1 MRRLMSKYWL
11 LTAGKMKVF
20 SFGLLIFSMLAVN
33 AHADTL
39 GVASSYAVLGG
50 SSQNPGITNVPGSA
64 TVITGN
70 IGVTSNSTCTGFS
83 TPSGSCTAG
92 DGSASG
98 IDLSTGT
105 DGVQAAFGTA
115 VGALNATVIPAPI
128 AEGPVLGGL
137 TLAPGIYTFTSSAQL
152 TGSLTLAAGGNLD
165 PIWIFKIPDLLTV
178 GTASTPGSV
187 LVTDTTG
194 GAGIAASGIYWVTG
208 STTLDDNAAMVGNIF
223 GSTTITFDPGAQD
236 TCGRAFSDTLVSF
249 GGLDSTT
256 GRENVVSNTCTQSK
270 SGFDNGVITT
280 GFGTGGGTG
289 VGPGPVVSTP
299 EPATLPLLGFGF
311 AGLVGIARK
320 TRAKAR
326 TRSA

>member
-1 MRRLMSKYWL
+1 
-11 LTAGKMKVF
+11 MKLRALSILVLVF
-20 SFGLLIFSMLAVN
+20 VLPLLAVS

-50 SSQNPGITNVPGSA
+50 SSQDPGITNAAGSA

-83 TPSGSCTAG
+83 TPPGFCTAG

-105 DGVQAAFGTA
+105 DFVQAAFGTA
-115 VGALNATVIPAPI
+115 VGALNATVIPAPT
-128 AEGPVLGGL
+128 AEGPALGGL
-137 TLAPGIYTFTSSAQL
+137 TLPPGIYTFTSSAQL
-152 TGSLTLAAGGNLD
+152 TGLLTLAAGGNLA
-165 PIWIFKIPDLLTV
+165 PIWIFEVPTLLTV

-194 GAGIAASGIYWVTG
+194 GAGIAGSGIYWVTG

-223 GSTTITFDPGAQD
+223 GSTTIAFNPGAQD

-249 GGLDSTT
+249 AGLDSTT
-256 GRENVVSNTCTQSK
+256 GRENVVSNTCSASS

-280 GFGTGGGTG
+280 GTGTGGGTG

-299 EPATLPLLGFGF
+299 EPGTFALLLCGLLPI
-311 AGLVGIARK
+311 GLVTLRK
-320 TRAKAR
+320 LRPSPLNKLCG
-326 TRSA
+326 SPLS